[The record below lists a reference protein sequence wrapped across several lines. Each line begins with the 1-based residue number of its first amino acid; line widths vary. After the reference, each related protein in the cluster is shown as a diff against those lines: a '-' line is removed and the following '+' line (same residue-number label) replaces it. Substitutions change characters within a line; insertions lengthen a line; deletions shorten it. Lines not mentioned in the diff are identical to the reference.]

1 MCAFIVCDQLS
12 VPGKSVWIWLTR
24 QPLEVEEITL
34 RQLPINHRHR
44 DARTRAAGLLQLGRK
59 IKPKVIAE
67 QLGVSDQ
74 SVYTMGS

>member
-1 MCAFIVCDQLS
+1 M
-12 VPGKSVWIWLTR
+12 
-24 QPLEVEEITL
+24 